1 MLSPVGLP
9 PQMPVPPDVDL
20 VPALERAIR
29 VPAATAAAAQWQAGT
44 TLSAMVRFQNDEMWL
59 RIGEHFFA
67 ARPVPGLTE
76 NMALSLQ
83 VARNAEGA
91 TMLVPLLP
99 LAGQSTPR
107 IGGAPAVRGAMNV
120 YGAAEL
126 GDIVET
132 STANSSRTLAA
143 GLAGALQALAARLEP
158 PRALAQWAQWLRMNG
173 PRANT
178 AESPAGAARAPGA
191 LSSGLPSHVGGWM
204 QAVTSSLAQ
213 SGLFMEARLKDQRSV
228 PPADLK
234 RQILDFIERHPRG
247 ERVREAWAALD
258 DMVSLQSA
266 ATLAHQSGGAC
277 YSFVLPAPDGL
288 GAWWLTLQQDPRRIH
303 PDDQKKRGEDEAEQA
318 PWRMRLC
325 GISLPM
331 GEVDIRIEQ
340 VGRSGVG
347 ITLLTA
353 EASRIEQWESAK
365 GELARRLEG
374 AGLELAR
381 WAVIRADEDEGPPE
395 SEPGRLKEIRV

>member
-9 PQMPVPPDVDL
+9 PQMPVPPDADL

-44 TLSAMVRFQNDEMWL
+44 TLSAMVRFQNDEMML
-59 RIGEHFFA
+59 RIGEHFFS
-67 ARPVPGLTE
+67 ARPIPGLME
-76 NMALSLQ
+76 NTALSLE
-83 VARNAEGA
+83 VARNADGA

-99 LAGQSTPR
+99 LAGQTASR
-107 IGGAPAVRGAMNV
+107 IGGAPPVRGAMTV
-120 YGAAEL
+120 YGAVDL

-132 STANSSRTLAA
+132 SNATATRGLAS
-143 GLAGALQALAARLEP
+143 GVAGALQALAARLEP
-158 PRALAQWAQWLRMNG
+158 PRALAQWAQWLRLNG
-173 PRANT
+173 ARAGG
-178 AESPAGAARAPGA
+178 AESLMRGGPMGGASVSGMGMAMGMGGMPVGA
-191 LSSGLPSHVGGWM
+191 MPSGVGGWM
-204 QAVTSSLAQ
+204 QAVTSSLSQ
-213 SGLFMEARLKDQRSV
+213 SGLFLEARLKDQRNV

-277 YSFVLPAPDGL
+277 YSFVLPATDGL

-303 PDDQKKRGEDEAEQA
+303 PDDQKKRGDEGGEEA

-331 GEVDIRIEQ
+331 GDVDIRIEQ
-340 VGRSGVG
+340 VGKLGVG

-353 EASRIEQWESAK
+353 EASRIEQWESAR
-365 GELARRLEG
+365 GELARRLE
-374 AGLELAR
+374 
-381 WAVIRADEDEGPPE
+381 DEKECLS
-395 SEPGRLKEIRV
+395 SEREAIMP